1 MATGDL
7 FPWSDG
13 YATGVRMV
21 DADHHDLFE
30 TVNALY
36 RSVERSPVLSAQER
50 AALIDRLL
58 RYTREHFE
66 REEALMA
73 QYNYPHLA
81 RHRRLHHKF
90 IRFVL
95 AVRRINVD
103 APAQLDLRRLVSY
116 LGLWLEHHI
125 TKMDQDYVRYFT
137 GVEADQEALSGV
149 DYDQELTRLDP
160 AADNAG
166 PVSVTVQVGP
176 DQVALIQ
183 RIAAELRDETLTGQS
198 IQALL
203 GASEEISLDEAK
215 KIAQPVLRLN

>member
-1 MATGDL
+1 MAADDL
-7 FPWSDG
+7 FPWSDT

-58 RYTREHFE
+58 RYTKEHFE

-103 APAQLDLRRLVSY
+103 APALLDLRRLVSY

-125 TKMDQDYVRYFT
+125 TKMDQDYVQYFT
-137 GVEADQEALSGV
+137 GVVARQEALSGV
-149 DYDQELTRLDP
+149 DYDQELSRLDP
-160 AADNAG
+160 TEFDAA
-166 PVSVTVQVGP
+166 PVSVTVQVGA
-176 DQVALIQ
+176 DQVALIR
-183 RIAAELRDETLTGQS
+183 RIAEELRKETLTGQS
-198 IQALL
+198 IQGLV
-203 GASEEISLDEAK
+203 GASEEITLDDAK
-215 KIAQPVLRLN
+215 ILAQPVLRLN